1 MNNYKI
7 LVTGPVGSGKTTS
20 IRVVSDQLLETD
32 EKVSDR
38 TLVRKPM
45 TTVAMDYGTL
55 RLSDN
60 ETVHLYGT
68 PGQPRFKFMWDVLT
82 RGIVKDCLGVMLLID
97 NARNYPYRDLK
108 FFTDEFKHI
117 MSRTK
122 TLVGVTRSDVQDKPT
137 IDVYHSWMQNLGLDY
152 EVFYIDARKGS
163 DVLML
168 VENLLAPHCF
178 FSDWR
183 SLKAIRAL
191 DESLVEEQK
200 AQKMDDPE
208 PLPAAAGARGEPVNI
223 KAEAVAEPNPAST
236 QEPDPTPEAV
246 PDPAPEP
253 ESLIVA
259 EPDAVRET
267 GIVIEGPPG
276 EIRPEPSPAQLRPA
290 PAQRRPE
297 AAPKPRTQPAT
308 RPRPAPRATAAAHGL
323 AMEKIV
329 MKEEIVQEVMGLRG
343 VKGAALVSSL
353 GDIVESTVEDGQLME
368 FISFL
373 AGVAP
378 TFEEAANL
386 GRVTEVI
393 LKSPR
398 DDVITLYVED
408 EQALGVVADNR
419 TSVRILKQQ
428 IYDMLQWD

>member
-20 IRVVSDQLLETD
+20 IRVVSDKLLETD

-38 TLVRKPM
+38 TTVRKPM

-68 PGQPRFKFMWDVLT
+68 PGQPRFKFMWDVMT
-82 RGIVKDCLGVMLLID
+82 RGIVKDCLGVVLLID

-137 IDVYHSWMQNLGLDY
+137 IDIYHSWMQNLGLDY

-183 SLKAIRAL
+183 SLRAMQSM
-191 DESLVEEQK
+191 DPSLIEDQRAAMGGEALPEAAGVEET
-200 AQKMDDPE
+200 P
-208 PLPAAAGARGEPVNI
+208 PPAA
-223 KAEAVAEPNPAST
+223 
-236 QEPDPTPEAV
+236 PEAV
-246 PDPAPEP
+246 EKPAPAAETREEEIVAPVEPKQEAAPAAPEP
-253 ESLIVA
+253 PPKAPKAAKKPPQEAKPVPPPPEQA
-259 EPDAVRET
+259 PPVRKEQK
-267 GIVIEGPPG
+267 E
-276 EIRPEPSPAQLRPA
+276 Q
-290 PAQRRPE
+290 RPE
-297 AAPKPRTQPAT
+297 AAPKPRTPPNTRHGPAY
-308 RPRPAPRATAAAHGL
+308 RAPVAARDPL
-323 AMEKIV
+323 SEKVV

-353 GDIVESTVEDGQLME
+353 GDIVETTIEDGQLME

-393 LKSPR
+393 LKSPK

-408 EQALGVVADNR
+408 EQSLGVVADNR

-428 IYDMLQWD
+428 IYDMLQWG